1 MLLDFFSTS
10 SEGGV
15 FGYLFG
21 SLAVI
26 MFSNNPAAARANPDF
41 QVDLNIAERVIAY
54 ILQLIQQGIISE
66 EQITRSYKCVWERTN
81 NVEPSLR

>member
-1 MLLDFFSTS
+1 
-10 SEGGV
+10 
-15 FGYLFG
+15 
-21 SLAVI
+21 
-26 MFSNNPAAARANPDF
+26 MFSNNPAAARANHDF

-54 ILQLIQQGIISE
+54 ILQLIQQGIISA